1 MAGRAW
7 WQGRHGGSEG
17 VVAGRAWWQMFEF
30 GKSHCIDGQELER
43 EQEVGLDY
51 PKGWGLHILKAL
63 QRHRWLEMCSDT
75 QV

>member
-1 MAGRAW
+1 MSPL
-7 WQGRHGGSEG
+7 WQGGCGGREG
-17 VVAGRAWWQMFEF
+17 VRWQMFEV

-43 EQEVGLDY
+43 EQQVGLDY

-75 QV
+75 PV

>member
-1 MAGRAW
+1 MAVRAW
-7 WQGRHGGSEG
+7 WQGGHGGREG
-17 VVAGRAWWQMFEF
+17 TVAGRARWQMFEV

-63 QRHRWLEMCSDT
+63 QRHHWLEMCSDT
-75 QV
+75 PV